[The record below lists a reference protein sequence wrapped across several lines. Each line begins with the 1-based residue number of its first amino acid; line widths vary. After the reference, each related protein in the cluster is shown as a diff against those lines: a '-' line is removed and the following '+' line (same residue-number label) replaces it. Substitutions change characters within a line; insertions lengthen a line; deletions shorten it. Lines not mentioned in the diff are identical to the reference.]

1 MLIRTTLLSL
11 VAATVFPVAATV
23 YTSPDGEVS
32 ADVSAGAEGL
42 VAAVSC
48 AGRVLATVELSGPVL
63 YRPFE
68 GGFAVEKVD
77 AVGAS
82 TSWKPV
88 WGDRAEVRDA
98 WNGAVY
104 TLREQGGARR
114 ALQVEVR
121 AYGEGFAARY
131 VLPFGESEG
140 EWDVLGERTAV
151 HYPAGAAAWAIHGTE
166 DTFPEAAIP
175 LKDLKGRNMLP
186 LTVEVPGAGVCSLL
200 EAHCVHYAR
209 VKAESL
215 GADGVRLAVQGSGSS
230 KGRGRFEMP
239 WRALVCAPNAARL
252 IENATLVLN
261 LNPPCAIADTSW
273 IKPGITVSNEGNCQ
287 ILQDRLEEVGE
298 LAARGGF
305 KYLQIDWGW
314 YGTEW
319 AWTEKEREQWAK
331 LRPDLASD
339 PDWRRNTAG
348 RPWGAAKGL
357 VPYHPAWKDNVTR
370 VDLDIPR
377 LVSFLKARGMGLC
390 LYVNDST
397 LRADELDALFAEYE
411 KWGLAGLKPGFV
423 RYGDAASTDW
433 NRRLVETAAK
443 HRLWLCIHD
452 AHVPDGMERTYPN
465 LMLCEGGGGQ
475 EGNHPVRQDV
485 TLPFTRCLAGPFD
498 FTPTL
503 FDAKKT
509 HCHAVAFLLAYPG
522 PSAVLRGRTDM
533 QFSEKGGP
541 GAFGPE
547 LEFVKRL
554 PMTYDETRV
563 LDAKIGG
570 HLVVARRKGG
580 VWFLAGMTG
589 AAPHTA
595 KIDLGRLG
603 LDAPGRLTL
612 FRDGEGAGNACPAVR
627 ETRTVGPKDALEV
640 PMSAAGGFVAILE
653 R

>member
-1 MLIRTTLLSL
+1 
-11 VAATVFPVAATV
+11 
-23 YTSPDGEVS
+23 
-32 ADVSAGAEGL
+32 
-42 VAAVSC
+42 
-48 AGRVLATVELSGPVL
+48 
-63 YRPFE
+63 
-68 GGFAVEKVD
+68 
-77 AVGAS
+77 
-82 TSWKPV
+82 
-88 WGDRAEVRDA
+88 
-98 WNGAVY
+98 
-104 TLREQGGARR
+104 
-114 ALQVEVR
+114 
-121 AYGEGFAARY
+121 
-131 VLPFGESEG
+131 
-140 EWDVLGERTAV
+140 
-151 HYPAGAAAWAIHGTE
+151 
-166 DTFPEAAIP
+166 
-175 LKDLKGRNMLP
+175 MLP

-200 EAHCVHYAR
+200 EAHCVGYPRA
-209 VKAESL
+209 KAEAR
-215 GADGVRLAVQGSGSS
+215 GADGVKVALL
-230 KGRGRFEMP
+230 GRDARGTGRFATP
-239 WRALVCAPNAARL
+239 WRALVCAPDAARL
-252 IENATLVLN
+252 VERATLVLN

-273 IKPGITVSNEGNCQ
+273 IRPGITVSNEGNCP
-287 ILQDRLEEVGE
+287 ILMDRLLPVAA
-298 LAARGGF
+298 LAPKGNFR
-305 KYLQIDWGW
+305 YLQIDWGW

-319 AWTEKEREQWAK
+319 TWTDQDRETFLK
-331 LRPDLASD
+331 TNPDWKDD
-339 PDWRRNTAG
+339 PDWVRNSYADP
-348 RPWGAAKGL
+348 RKVAKGR
-357 VPYHPAWKDNVTR
+357 VGYRPDWKAGTT
-370 VDLDIPR
+370 VDLDLPK
-377 LVSFLKARGMGLC
+377 LVAFLKARGMGLC
-390 LYVNDST
+390 LYMHGQVLEQND
-397 LRADELDALFAEYE
+397 LDDLFGLYE
-411 KWGLAGLKPGFV
+411 RWGLAGLKPGFV

-433 NRRLVETAAK
+433 NRRLVEAAAR